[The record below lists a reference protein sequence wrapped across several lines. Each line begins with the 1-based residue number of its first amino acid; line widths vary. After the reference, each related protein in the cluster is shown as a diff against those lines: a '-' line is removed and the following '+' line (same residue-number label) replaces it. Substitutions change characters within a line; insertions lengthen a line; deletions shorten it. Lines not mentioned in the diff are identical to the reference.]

1 MLESNIIEYVTD
13 ALSDIEDSGKRKEA
27 LLSIVGTLYDKNIIN
42 FKDDEEAGY
51 IDDLEGNLE
60 KYKDQIDEVISNNAV
75 VSQEREEAKTLKG
88 LYQLTLYPI
97 DNVTK
102 QVFDGMK
109 TNVSNKVKA
118 VNGSKTAD
126 RKDRFVYI
134 MLRELEKLDQ
144 LLNADDR
151 QTYVAISNLLNNN
164 KKYVTP
170 IQLYRLAVHNP
181 EAKPTEDQL
190 RRQDDSVRR
199 LAKLYIKMDLKE
211 VLDLYP
217 ELSQLR
223 TGGNFIFVST
233 WYGKNT
239 NGTYS
244 DYYKFEGTPL
254 LFEYAKTIKQVIKIE
269 NTDKALLTSTLRK
282 TAENVAIIQY
292 IADRV
297 TALRNNS
304 DVKCLVSYDTI
315 FKKAGINLNRYKT
328 KQTAWNKKSKTKKA
342 ILTHL
347 DYLKKESKIASYED
361 LQTGVEISVN

>member
-1 MLESNIIEYVTD
+1 MENNIAEYVAD
-13 ALSDIEDSGKRKEA
+13 ALSDIEDEGTRKKA
-27 LLSIVGTLYDKNIIN
+27 FLSVMGTLYDKGLVD
-42 FKDDEEAGY
+42 FKDGKDAGY
-51 IDDLEGNLE
+51 VDDMEADLEAS
-60 KYKDQIDEVISNNAV
+60 KDKIDEIISNNAV
-75 VSQEREEAKTLKG
+75 VSQEREEAKTLRG
-88 LYQLTLYPI
+88 LYQLALYPI

-109 TNVSNKVKA
+109 VNVSNKVKA

-164 KKYVTP
+164 KRYVTP
-170 IQLYRLAVHNP
+170 LQLYRLAVHDPN
-181 EAKPTEDQL
+181 ATPTEDQL
-190 RRQDDSVRR
+190 RRQDDSIRR

-297 TALRNNS
+297 TALRNNTN
-304 DVKCLVSYDTI
+304 VKCLVSYDTI

-347 DYLKKESKIASYED
+347 DYLKKEGKIASYED

>member
-1 MLESNIIEYVTD
+1 MANNVIEYITE
-13 ALSDIEDSGKRKEA
+13 ALSDIEDSEKQKEA
-27 LLSIVGTLYDKNIIN
+27 LLSIVSTLYDKNIIN

-60 KYKDQIDEVISNNAV
+60 KHKAQIDEAISNNAV

-109 TNVSNKVKA
+109 INVSNKVKA
-118 VNGSKTAD
+118 VNGSKTSD

-151 QTYVAISNLLNNN
+151 QTYVAISNLLSNN

-181 EAKPTEDQL
+181 EVKPTEDQL

-199 LAKLYIKMDLKE
+199 LAKLYITMDLKE

-254 LFEYAKTIKQVIKIE
+254 LFEYAKTI
-269 NTDKALLTSTLRK
+269 SRSFG
-282 TAENVAIIQY
+282 
-292 IADRV
+292 R
-297 TALRNNS
+297 
-304 DVKCLVSYDTI
+304 TI
-315 FKKAGINLNRYKT
+315 
-328 KQTAWNKKSKTKKA
+328 
-342 ILTHL
+342 
-347 DYLKKESKIASYED
+347 
-361 LQTGVEISVN
+361 